1 MEQRQPSSEEAFISE
16 MQDLTGLSGPVTG
29 LVAEGGGMKCAYGA
43 GVLDA
48 FLDDG
53 LQFPYCIGVSAG
65 SANVASYLG
74 GQRGRN
80 IRFYVEHTQER
91 DYFGAGPFVK
101 TGNMFNLRYIY
112 GTLSNSTGADPL
124 DFARVMKNPARFR
137 IVATDAETGRPHYFE
152 KTEMAQDDYR
162 AIMASCA
169 LPALCRP
176 VRIGSRSYYDG
187 GVSDAIPVR
196 RALTDGCEKV
206 VVLLSKPRS
215 FVMQPQ
221 NHHFAYSRACR
232 RYPRV
237 VQALERRHIMYRQ
250 QQKLLFALEKEGRAF
265 LFTPAAD
272 AQMSTYSMDP
282 EANKRLYEQGLAD
295 YRARRGELLAFLE
308 TPVPGRD
315 RLS

>member
-137 IVATDAETGRPHYFE
+137 IVATDDDQCAFALADGAKGEDKPLIKMFNAFGRVTLYLNYIADGMNE
-152 KTEMAQDDYR
+152 CDE
-162 AIMASCA
+162 A
-169 LPALCRP
+169 LKAM
-176 VRIGSRSYYDG
+176 GYKSF
-187 GVSDAIPVR
+187 
-196 RALTDGCEKV
+196 V
-206 VVLLSKPRS
+206 VVKD
-215 FVMQPQ
+215 
-221 NHHFAYSRACR
+221 AEDCAKAEEYIRAMMKENGLI
-232 RYPRV
+232 RYPTD
-237 VQALERRHIMYRQ
+237 AYIAEDGND
-250 QQKLLFALEKEGRAF
+250 KG
-265 LFTPAAD
+265 FTY
-272 AQMSTYSMDP
+272 TLKY
-282 EANKRLYEQGLAD
+282 
-295 YRARRGELLAFLE
+295 
-308 TPVPGRD
+308 
-315 RLS
+315 